1 MPRYIDAEQAIRL
14 IEQDA
19 LSQVYYSKSDA
30 IDCINALPTS
40 NVAEVVRCKDC
51 KFYKKDTDY
60 CKEHNKGYC
69 EFDNTV
75 KSKMHF
81 CGYGERRK

>member
-1 MPRYIDAEQAIRL
+1 MAK
-14 IEQDA
+14 
-19 LSQVYYSKSDA
+19 V
-30 IDCINALPTS
+30 
-40 NVAEVVRCKDC
+40 EVVRCKDC